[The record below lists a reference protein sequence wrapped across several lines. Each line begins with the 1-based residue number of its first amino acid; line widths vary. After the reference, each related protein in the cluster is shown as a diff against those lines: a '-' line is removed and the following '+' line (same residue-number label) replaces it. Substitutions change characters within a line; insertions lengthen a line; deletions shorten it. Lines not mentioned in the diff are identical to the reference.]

1 MAGTSISPPS
11 AKHRILIAD
20 DHALVRAGIRKV
32 FALDDRLEVVG
43 EAATAGEVLA
53 WLSAGEVDL
62 VLLDLSMPG
71 CAGID
76 LIARVVAA
84 YPGISI
90 LVLTMNADRQVARGA
105 LEAGALGFLSKS
117 SEPRQLIEAV
127 HHVVGGGVY
136 VDPFLEGSLAGPI
149 TVPAPSRELAQL
161 SSRELQV
168 LVALVG
174 GKPLVDIAAEMRI
187 ATNTV
192 STYKARLMEKLG
204 QASLSELVRYAIRH
218 GLAN

>member
-1 MAGTSISPPS
+1 MTCTSISSPP
-11 AKHRILIAD
+11 ARRRILIAD

-32 FALDDRLEVVG
+32 FALDDGLEVVG

-53 WLSAGEVDL
+53 WLAAGDVDV
-62 VLLDLSMPG
+62 VLLDLAMPG
-71 CAGID
+71 CTGID

-84 YPGISI
+84 YPRVPI
-90 LVLTMNADRQVARGA
+90 LVLTVNADAQVARAA
-105 LEAGALGFLSKS
+105 LDAGVRGYLSKDC
-117 SEPRQLIEAV
+117 EPGQLIAAI
-127 HHVVGGGVY
+127 HHVAGG
-136 VDPFLEGSLAGPI
+136 DIFIAPSLEVRVTAAAG
-149 TVPAPSRELAQL
+149 VPAPVGPLAQL

-174 GKPLVDIAAEMRI
+174 GKPLVDIAAEMRV
-187 ATNTV
+187 AANTV

-204 QASLSELVRYAIRH
+204 QGTLSELVRYAIRH

>member
-1 MAGTSISPPS
+1 MTCTSVSSPP
-11 AKHRILIAD
+11 ARRRVLIAD

-32 FALDDRLEVVG
+32 FALDDRLEVAG

-53 WLSAGEVDL
+53 WLAAGEVDL
-62 VLLDLSMPG
+62 VLLDLAMPG
-71 CAGID
+71 CTGFD

-84 YPGISI
+84 YPRVPI
-90 LVLTMNADRQVARGA
+90 LVLTMNSDAQVARAA
-105 LEAGALGFLSKS
+105 LEAGVRGFLSKDC
-117 SEPRQLIEAV
+117 EPGQLMAAI
-127 HHVVGGGVY
+127 HHVAGGGIH
-136 VDPFLEGSLAGPI
+136 VDPSLEVRAAAPAG
-149 TVPAPSRELAQL
+149 VPAPAGPLAQL

-174 GKPLVDIAAEMRI
+174 GKPLVDIAAEMRV
-187 ATNTV
+187 AANTV